1 MGIFIP
7 ITITLFLTGLAV
19 LIAFQTAPRP
29 YSQPAQSTIPDYA
42 VSIEPK
48 QAKEEKQ
55 SIKETKTPIGEPE
68 ASEEKKS
75 SFPPPAFVTL
85 SNAIGVP
92 STQTVPV
99 RDKVI
104 PQQASHGNKFNDVL
118 GGDSAGL
125 FQNLPAEVVIPSDFY
140 HWPYLPT
147 EFDGSYWPDG
157 NTRPDYIY
165 PGGPRPLR
173 PQDLPAAYSLARGA

>member
-1 MGIFIP
+1 MIKLFVAAILLWLVGLTLLVALQTTPKQIRVPNQAKIP
-7 ITITLFLTGLAV
+7 E
-19 LIAFQTAPRP
+19 
-29 YSQPAQSTIPDYA
+29 YA
-42 VSIEPK
+42 VSIEPN
-48 QAKEEKQ
+48 QAKEEEEK
-55 SIKETKTPIGEPE
+55 IKHDQTPI
-68 ASEEKKS
+68 A
-75 SFPPPAFVTL
+75 PAFVTL
-85 SNAIGVP
+85 SNAIGVK
-92 STQTVPV
+92 SDDFVPV

-125 FQNLPAEVVIPSDFY
+125 FQNLPAEVVVPSDYY

-147 EFDGSYWPDG
+147 EFDGPYWPDG

-173 PQDLPAAYSLARGA
+173 RQDLPAAYSLGRGA